1 MRTRIPRDTIHMNW
15 RTIDGFNK
23 PINIFIS
30 PREPGKTDTTWWEK
44 IYSNWI
50 EDYRPW
56 GYLVRQVVE
65 INEAMI
71 QDIEDNIN
79 KWAINPVE
87 LQYTKG
93 SLKDGIVDLKIDGK
107 LFIRIIALSLP
118 LRRIKLA
125 KIPNIAGIFMDE
137 FIIDPKT
144 GEKYLKNE
152 YFKIKELYT
161 TYRRSYNG
169 SGMMKMYFC
178 GNPYSLFNPLFVGL
192 GVEVAKLKK
201 DVYVTTNEVEKLYEF
216 PDGIKLTDK
225 VYKLKHNIYLG
236 DEYAIEWGSLHPILK
251 RWLLEK
257 NPFYRFD
264 EEYSEYALEG
274 CAVNDRNIK
283 LGKLPMNF
291 SLSFVLKMS
300 GKFIGIFQNNYIE
313 YMEDRFFCKFLD
325 EVSARRTIYCFEFE
339 EMLERSI
346 LVSLDERMKL
356 QRFKEAVRK
365 RLVSFEDI
373 NVYYYIEEVYKNI

>member
-1 MRTRIPRDTIHMNW
+1 
-15 RTIDGFNK
+15 
-23 PINIFIS
+23 
-30 PREPGKTDTTWWEK
+30 
-44 IYSNWI
+44 
-50 EDYRPW
+50 
-56 GYLVRQVVE
+56 
-65 INEAMI
+65 
-71 QDIEDNIN
+71 
-79 KWAINPVE
+79 
-87 LQYTKG
+87 
-93 SLKDGIVDLKIDGK
+93 
-107 LFIRIIALSLP
+107 
-118 LRRIKLA
+118 
-125 KIPNIAGIFMDE
+125 
-137 FIIDPKT
+137 
-144 GEKYLKNE
+144 
-152 YFKIKELYT
+152 
-161 TYRRSYNG
+161 
-169 SGMMKMYFC
+169 MKMYFC

-201 DVYVTTNEVEKLYEF
+201 DVYVATDELEKLYEF

-264 EEYSEYALEG
+264 EDYSQYALEG

-283 LGKLPMNF
+283 LGRLPINF

-313 YMEDRFFCKFLD
+313 HMEDRFFCKFLD